1 MFIENRHDCNHMLA
15 IISEKGESGNQTNDE
30 SNTRNTAVTL

>member
-15 IISEKGESGNQTNDE
+15 IISENGKSGTQFNDE
-30 SNTRNTAVTL
+30 SNTKNTAVTL